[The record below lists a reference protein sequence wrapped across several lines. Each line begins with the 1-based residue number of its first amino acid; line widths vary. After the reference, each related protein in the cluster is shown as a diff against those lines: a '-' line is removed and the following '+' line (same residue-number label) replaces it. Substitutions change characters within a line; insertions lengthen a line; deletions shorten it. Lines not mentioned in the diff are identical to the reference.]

1 MSEIGENCIE
11 DPGNLDTIAMD
22 LFNGVD
28 VDQTSDVWENLDGQ
42 RPVDDDVAA
51 DPDEEA
57 VKNAEVVFE
66 FKVPTTRSGNR
77 TRNASE
83 ASSSGCKKRRK
94 TKLDDFGGDK
104 KAHLRHR
111 KMNNESVKRCR
122 EKKKQQHEALVA
134 GYQEKEEDLNKAK
147 TEIETLKATIKKL
160 YAAYNDVANKNM
172 AAEVLALKSALQEK
186 DEEIAGLKLERDCGF
201 AEVDRLERALRPYKH
216 HEFEQTWG
224 TSITAMDN
232 EQECGNG
239 MDVNNE
245 ELFNQVINE

>member
-1 MSEIGENCIE
+1 M
-11 DPGNLDTIAMD
+11 DAVAME

-28 VDQTSDVWENLDGQ
+28 VEQTSAVWENLDGQ
-42 RPVDDDVAA
+42 RPVHEDVAA

-104 KAHLRHR
+104 KAHQRHR

-122 EKKKQQHEALVA
+122 EKKKQQHEALEA
-134 GYQEKEEDLNKAK
+134 GYRQKVEDLKKATTEIQQKEEDLNKAK

-160 YAAYNDVANKNM
+160 YAAYNDVANMNM
-172 AAEVLALKSALQEK
+172 AAEVLALKTALKEK
-186 DEEIAGLKLERDCGF
+186 DEEIAGLKDERDCGF
-201 AEVDRLERALRPYKH
+201 AEVARLESALRPYKH
-216 HEFEQTWG
+216 REFEQTWG

-232 EQECGNG
+232 EQEWERAGCQQRGALQPS
-239 MDVNNE
+239 DK
-245 ELFNQVINE
+245 

>member
-1 MSEIGENCIE
+1 MGV
-11 DPGNLDTIAMD
+11 AME

-28 VDQTSDVWENLDGQ
+28 VEQTSAVWENLDGQ
-42 RPVDDDVAA
+42 RPVHEDVAA

-66 FKVPTTRSGNR
+66 FKVPTTRSGKR

-83 ASSSGCKKRRK
+83 ASSAGCKKRRK
-94 TKLDDFGGDK
+94 TKLDDFGGDT

-122 EKKKQQHEALVA
+122 EKKKKQHEALEA
-134 GYQEKEEDLNKAK
+134 GYQQKEKDLNKAK

-160 YAAYNDVANKNM
+160 YAAYNDVANMNM
-172 AAEVLALKSALQEK
+172 AAEVLALKTALKEK
-186 DEEIAGLKLERDCGF
+186 DEEIAGLKDERDCGF
-201 AEVDRLERALRPYKH
+201 AEVARLESALRPYKH
-216 HEFEQTWG
+216 REFEQTWG

-232 EQECGNG
+232 EQESGNG
-239 MDVNNE
+239 LDVNNE